1 MYADPAALVSKVG
14 NSEVLTTKT
23 TTTETTV
30 TETTVITQTS
40 NEVEKIYNEWT
51 LCNTADYPLYDPY
64 YFDDYCADYPM
75 CLRVWND
82 DCSPNYAIGLTE
94 ENVEIVYS
102 SAVITP
108 ALIAFWIM
116 MVLVVAELACLDYT
130 ENDYYLCTMGIFGE
144 QRLENPIE
152 DMVIEN

>member
-1 MYADPAALVSKVG
+1 
-14 NSEVLTTKT
+14 
-23 TTTETTV
+23 
-30 TETTVITQTS
+30 
-40 NEVEKIYNEWT
+40 
-51 LCNTADYPLYDPY
+51 
-64 YFDDYCADYPM
+64 M

-152 DMVIEN
+152 DMVIENNEVNEAVFINDYTPPAVIVTPA